1 MHKLLPAEHNW
12 PLHSAASSRAIER
25 AALATLPPHA
35 LMERAGTSA
44 ARLCLALSS
53 SRHSIW
59 LLCGPGNNGGDGL
72 VAARLLRTHGLD
84 VSVSLIGH
92 GPERPLPPDAQ
103 AALASAQLA
112 GVHISEGLRSPQST
126 SLAVD
131 ALLGL
136 GLSRAPTAEFTDAIH
151 CLNASGSPILALDL
165 PSGLLADTGNLAG
178 SVAVRAQHTLS
189 LLTLKPGLFTAQGRV
204 HCGQVWFDSLGAQHE
219 IEADALLL
227 GAAAL
232 QPLTHSRLSRH
243 AQHKGS
249 QGDVLVLGGAPGMR
263 GAARLAARAAL
274 ASGAGR
280 VYVCLLSSDS
290 TASVETEADVMRP
303 ELMQFA
309 KQRLADAQSWQDKV
323 VVCGCGGGEAI
334 SEWLP
339 TVLRHAKRL
348 VLDADALNAVA
359 SSAELRALLAQRAGQ
374 SLATV
379 LTPHPLEAARL
390 LNCSTDDVQAD
401 RLKAARTLSA
411 QFNSQVILKGSGS
424 VVADSKLD
432 RLAINSSGNAALAT
446 AGSGDVLA
454 GWLGGLWAQHP
465 DTPPA
470 LLASAACYWHGR
482 AADEQEAGPLRAADL
497 VERMHALHR
506 LTLAPELGSRTPSTA

>member
-25 AALATLPPHA
+25 EALATLPPHT
-35 LMERAGTSA
+35 LMERAGLSA

-53 SRHSIW
+53 SRLSIW

-72 VAARLLRTHGLD
+72 VTARLLHSHGMD

-92 GPERPLPPDAQ
+92 ESGRPLPPDAQ
-103 AALASAQLA
+103 AALAAAQQA
-112 GVHISEGLRSPQST
+112 GVNISEGLHPPQST

-136 GLSRAPTAEFTDAIH
+136 GISRAPTGEITAAIN
-151 CLNASGSPILALDL
+151 CLNACASPVLALDL

-178 SVAVRAQHTLS
+178 SVAVHAQHTLS
-189 LLTLKPGLFTAQGRV
+189 LLTLKPGLFTAQGRA
-204 HCGQVWFDSLGAQHE
+204 HCGQIWFDSLGVEHE
-219 IEADALLL
+219 AAPDALLL
-227 GAAAL
+227 GAEAL
-232 QPLTHSRLSRH
+232 QTIARSRSASH

-249 QGDVLVLGGAPGMR
+249 QGDALVLGGAPGLR

-280 VYVCLLSSDS
+280 VYVCLLESEASS
-290 TASVETEADVMRP
+290 AAEADAMRP

-309 KQRLADAQSWQDKV
+309 QQRLHDAPSWQDKV
-323 VVCGCGGGEAI
+323 LVCGCGGGDAI
-334 SEWLP
+334 SECLP
-339 TVLRHAKRL
+339 MVLRHAKRL

-359 SSAELRALLAQRAGQ
+359 NNPSLRPLLTDRAAQG
-374 SLATV
+374 LATV

-390 LNCSTDDVQAD
+390 LGCSTADVQAD
-401 RLKAARTLSA
+401 RLKAARNLST
-411 QFNSQVILKGSGS
+411 QFNCQVILKGSGS
-424 VVADSKLD
+424 IIADPESN

-465 DTPPA
+465 NTPPA

-506 LTLAPELGSRTPSTA
+506 LTLAPEWGSRTPSTA